1 MAKVC
6 IICYQEKNGA
16 AVLDDAVITTIRRIK
31 RKLNMAKNNTLVVC
45 VGCMETYWK
54 KRQKYERDLVMHV
67 VLAGIVLIVF
77 VLAPIFTSGF
87 SIPAILLGVLLAA
100 LIVALS
106 VFSHCPKVAG
116 GKEEKKETSKTDKRK
131 K

>member
-1 MAKVC
+1 
-6 IICYQEKNGA
+6 
-16 AVLDDAVITTIRRIK
+16 
-31 RKLNMAKNNTLVVC
+31 
-45 VGCMETYWK
+45 
-54 KRQKYERDLVMHV
+54 MHV

-116 GKEEKKETSKTDKRK
+116 GKKEKKETAKTDKRK